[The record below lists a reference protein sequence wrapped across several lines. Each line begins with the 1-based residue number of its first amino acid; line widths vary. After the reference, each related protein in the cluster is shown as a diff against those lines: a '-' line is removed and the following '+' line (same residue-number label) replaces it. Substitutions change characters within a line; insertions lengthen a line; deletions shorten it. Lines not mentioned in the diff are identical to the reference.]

1 MRKTALAQQ
10 LAVVAGFENPRASLE
25 QYPTPPE
32 LAAHLIH
39 VADLLGDIEDRTVI
53 DLGTGTGMLALG
65 AALRGPAEVVGMDL
79 DGGALRI
86 AQENRRRVGTA
97 TPISWVRAD
106 VTRPPLDLRVDDR
119 ENGGRDEN
127 DTGPEHD
134 RSDDDRPE
142 DEGNDREE
150 RDERSTANRS
160 VTVVMN
166 PPFGAQ
172 NDNEHADRAFL
183 EAASQVADVSYS
195 VHNRGSRDFVDAFAT
210 DNGGEITQGFRAEIS
225 LPRQFDFHGEETKEL
240 DVEVFRIDWSR

>member
-39 VADLLGDIEDRTVI
+39 VADLLGDIEDRVVI

-65 AALRGPAEVVGMDL
+65 AALRGPAEVVGIDL

-86 AQENRRRVGTA
+86 ARKNRRRVGTA
-97 TPISWVRAD
+97 TPVSWVRAD
-106 VTRPPLDLRVDDR
+106 VTRPPLGGRND
-119 ENGGRDEN
+119 GRDE
-127 DTGPEHD
+127 GG
-134 RSDDDRPE
+134 DDDRSRNGDGRSVS
-142 DEGNDREE
+142 DE
-150 RDERSTANRS
+150 S

-172 NDNEHADRAFL
+172 NSNEHADRAFL
-183 EAASQVADVSYS
+183 ETTSEVADVSYS
-195 VHNRGSRDFVDAFAT
+195 VHNRGSREFVEAFAA
-210 DNGGEITQGFRAEIS
+210 DEGGKITQGFRAEIS
-225 LPRQFDFHGEETKEL
+225 LPRQFDFHGQETKEL
-240 DVEVFRIDWSR
+240 DVEVFRIAWSG